1 VCNIQACLYD
11 KGDCSGSGS
20 GSGNTDDELSGK
32 MAVAKSVCGWFVG
45 CWLLRVIAL
54 KGLAGM
60 SWNDSCMAGMILA
73 WLE

>member
-32 MAVAKSVCGWFVG
+32 MAVAKSVC
-45 CWLLRVIAL
+45 CWLLVVGYCAL
-54 KGLAGM
+54 LRSRG
-60 SWNDSCMAGMILA
+60 